1 MTNIFKKLGVN
12 SIYEIEI
19 NLKRVDFSM
28 VNLKHDNYLKIAEL
42 FKKILGNKIT
52 TKEYVYAFYFTHN
65 YILKGYAEIS
75 NGGTKQSIVE
85 NKIVAQHAVL
95 LLAEN
100 VVLIHNHPT
109 GICKP
114 SLADLKVYETLNEGL
129 NFLHINLL
137 DFIIVSDV
145 DVWSI
150 NDKKEEE

>member
-1 MTNIFKKLGVN
+1 MTNIFKKFGIN

-28 VNLKHDNYLKIAEL
+28 TKLRFDNHVKVAEL

-65 YILKGYAEIS
+65 NLLKGYSEIS
-75 NGGTKQSIVE
+75 NGGTKVSIVD

-100 VVLIHNHPT
+100 VILVHNHPT
-109 GICKP
+109 GLCYP
-114 SLADLKVYETLNEGL
+114 SNADLKVYETLNEGL
-129 NFLHINLL
+129 NFLHINLV
-137 DFIIVSDV
+137 DFIIVSDL
-145 DVWSI
+145 DIWSI
-150 NDKKEEE
+150 HDKKKEV

>member
-1 MTNIFKKLGVN
+1 MTKIFKKFGIN

-19 NLKRVDFSM
+19 NLKRVNFSLTK
-28 VNLKHDNYLKIAEL
+28 LKFDNHLKIAEL

-52 TKEYVYAFYFTHN
+52 TKEYVYAFYLTHN

-95 LLAEN
+95 LLAEY
-100 VVLIHNHPT
+100 VVLVHNHPT

-114 SLADLKVYETLNEGL
+114 SNADLRVYEILNEGMNYL
-129 NFLHINLL
+129 NIDLI
-137 DFIIVSDV
+137 DFIIVSDI
-145 DVWSI
+145 DIWSV
-150 NDKKEEE
+150 NDKKEGE